1 MTPLPISIEFWLSTT
16 SSILTQL
23 LPSNFSRIPHDSKEN
38 AGTPEFN
45 ADVKFWRQIRAE
57 KIAWVYEVYK
67 MDFVLFGYDP
77 VDYFERIGLPE
88 KAKEVRKT
96 IAINERKKIFR

>member
-38 AGTPEFN
+38 AGTSEFN
-45 ADVKFWRQIRAE
+45 ADVRFWREIRAD
-57 KIAWVYEVYK
+57 KIALVYKVYK

-77 VDYFERIGLPE
+77 VDYFVQIGLPE
-88 KAKEVRKT
+88 KATEVRKA
-96 IAINERKKIFR
+96 IAIMDRKKIFR